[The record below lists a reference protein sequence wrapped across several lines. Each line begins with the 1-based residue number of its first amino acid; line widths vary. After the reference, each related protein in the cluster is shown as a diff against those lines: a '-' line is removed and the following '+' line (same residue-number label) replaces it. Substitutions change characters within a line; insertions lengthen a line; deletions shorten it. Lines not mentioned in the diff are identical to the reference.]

1 MYSAYSKSRDIEDI
15 TKTKIEL
22 LKLKTTMTE
31 TKNIPGGINSRL
43 DMAEEKIR
51 EPECTGIETIQ
62 NETQTEKELE
72 KPNKAKIASMNS
84 GTTSSSLAY
93 M

>member
-51 EPECTGIETIQ
+51 EPECTGIETI
-62 NETQTEKELE
+62 
-72 KPNKAKIASMNS
+72 
-84 GTTSSSLAY
+84 
-93 M
+93 